1 MSYTNLNEIDSST
14 FSFEVDSNSYLIEIT
29 TTGAKQDFDMFNYA
43 GSSKG
48 DKVTSWDVIAP
59 NPNAT
64 NYTTV
69 KHGRHLLLYSIDP
82 DIINSD
88 TNLVKAIIKFSSW
101 YLFTKI
107 DEVTR
112 IMILHNES
120 NIESVLSSLSW
131 TKEGEQRNLVFTNN
145 SYVDCYM
152 YSLLEAEYVD

>member
-29 TTGAKQDFDMFNYA
+29 TTGAKQDFVMFNYA

-48 DKVTSWDVIAP
+48 GKVTSWDVIAP

-69 KHGRHLLLYSIDP
+69 KHGRHLVLYSIDL
-82 DIINSD
+82 DIID

-131 TKEGEQRNLVFTNN
+131 TKEGVQRNLVFANN